1 MNAGPNPRAE
11 AVSASAWYPYLRGVA
26 KAISATL
33 VRLEVRGLENV
44 PRSGPCFLIANHQS
58 VLDPVLVQGACDR
71 PVHSF
76 TKSSQFSSS
85 GLFVRWLLLR
95 VNAIPVRR
103 YRIDPQ
109 AVRTALRVL
118 EAGGVVGIYP
128 EGERSWDGT
137 LQPLRRGTVR
147 LILKAGVPVVPCG
160 VAGSFGAW
168 PRWTRRPN
176 RVPVRIRFG
185 RPLRFERHDTRPER
199 DAALDGALER
209 LTAVLARLSDQD
221 AAVEGARPS
230 ATDRVG
236 PGQAPPPSR
245 PLIPR

>member
-1 MNAGPNPRAE
+1 MSA
-11 AVSASAWYPYLRGVA
+11 SASAWYPCLRWVA
-26 KAISATL
+26 KALSFTL
-33 VRLEVRGLENV
+33 VRLDVRGLENV

-58 VLDPVLVQGACDR
+58 VLDPVLVQGACSR

-76 TKSSQFSSS
+76 TKSGQFSSS
-85 GLFVRWLLLR
+85 GRFVRWLLLR

-160 VAGSFGAW
+160 VDGSFGAW
-168 PRWTRRPN
+168 PRWTRRPC
-176 RVPVRIRFG
+176 RVSVRIRFG
-185 RPLRFERHDTRPER
+185 RPLRFERHDTRAER
-199 DAALDGALER
+199 DAALDGALEQ
-209 LTAVLARLSDQD
+209 LTGVLARLSEQD
-221 AAVEGARPS
+221 VPLTGAAA
-230 ATDRVG
+230 ATTAASETAATVPATR
-236 PGQAPPPSR
+236 
-245 PLIPR
+245 